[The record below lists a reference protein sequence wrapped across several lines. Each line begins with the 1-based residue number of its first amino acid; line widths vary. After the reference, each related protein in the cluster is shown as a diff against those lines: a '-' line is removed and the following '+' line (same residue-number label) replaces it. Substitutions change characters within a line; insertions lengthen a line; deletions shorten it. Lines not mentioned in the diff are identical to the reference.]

1 MEYTQLGRTGL
12 KVSRLVLGTMNFG
25 PQTDEADSH
34 AIMDAALDAGINFF
48 DTANVYGWGE
58 NKGRTEE
65 IIGNWF
71 AKGGDRRDKT
81 VIATKVYGNMGADG
95 EAWPNHDKLSAVNI
109 RRAVDA
115 SLKRLRTDRIDL
127 YQFHHI
133 DRATGFDE
141 IWQAIDTLV
150 QQGKVLYAGS
160 SNFPGYKIAQANET
174 AARRGGTIGL
184 VSEQCLYN
192 LAERRAEMEVI
203 PAAQD
208 YGLGV
213 IPWSPLHGG
222 LLGGV
227 IKKEV
232 QGGRRASGRAADT
245 LADPAKRAQ
254 IQAYEDLLD
263 KHGVEPGEAAL
274 AWLLTRP
281 GVTGPIVGPRTA
293 EQLASA
299 LRAVELELS
308 DELLAGLDEI
318 FPGPGPSPEACA
330 WEPGGQ
336 RGDVVSGG
344 GRPRPGQPRAA
355 ATATTT
361 SISTSTPAMIR
372 LRVFGSTAPSLTGRA
387 ERAAGDRLV
396 TGLLARHSGP
406 RQVAAHQREVGH
418 GPGRGGEA
426 VQGLDVRPHVVG
438 LPAAG
443 QRQVGPV
450 APVLAHLDARL
461 APRRLRAVGEQPQR
475 RQVTVRARPQGPP
488 VPELPAAAQRQREG
502 RGAVGGPLQ
511 AGREVRY
518 EVVVDLAVEGEGEV
532 PPGAP
537 GPAQP
542 LRAGQLLQRGHL
554 GGEGG
559 GDVLGGQY
567 GGEESH
573 ALTLSDPYH
582 RAPYAAGASS
592 SRRSRGTKRTCGCPR
607 CQPTDRRRLPTRA
620 RTRPMTSA
628 AVAATAPPA
637 AKPARAPYASV
648 TQPTIG
654 APTGEP
660 PRKTIM

>member
-1 MEYTQLGRTGL
+1 M
-12 KVSRLVLGTMNFG
+12 
-25 PQTDEADSH
+25 
-34 AIMDAALDAGINFF
+34 

-65 IIGNWF
+65 ILGNWF
-71 AKGGDRRDKT
+71 AQGGYRRDRT

-115 SLKRLRTDRIDL
+115 SLKRLQTDHIDL

-203 PAAQD
+203 PAAQE

-232 QGGRRASGRAADT
+232 QGGRRASGRAADA

-308 DELLAGLDEI
+308 RELLAGLDEV
-318 FPGPGPSPEACA
+318 FPGPGPSPEAFA
-330 WEPGGQ
+330 W
-336 RGDVVSGG
+336 
-344 GRPRPGQPRAA
+344 
-355 ATATTT
+355 
-361 SISTSTPAMIR
+361 
-372 LRVFGSTAPSLTGRA
+372 
-387 ERAAGDRLV
+387 
-396 TGLLARHSGP
+396 
-406 RQVAAHQREVGH
+406 
-418 GPGRGGEA
+418 
-426 VQGLDVRPHVVG
+426 
-438 LPAAG
+438 
-443 QRQVGPV
+443 
-450 APVLAHLDARL
+450 
-461 APRRLRAVGEQPQR
+461 
-475 RQVTVRARPQGPP
+475 
-488 VPELPAAAQRQREG
+488 
-502 RGAVGGPLQ
+502 
-511 AGREVRY
+511 
-518 EVVVDLAVEGEGEV
+518 
-532 PPGAP
+532 
-537 GPAQP
+537 
-542 LRAGQLLQRGHL
+542 
-554 GGEGG
+554 
-559 GDVLGGQY
+559 
-567 GGEESH
+567 
-573 ALTLSDPYH
+573 
-582 RAPYAAGASS
+582 
-592 SRRSRGTKRTCGCPR
+592 
-607 CQPTDRRRLPTRA
+607 
-620 RTRPMTSA
+620 
-628 AVAATAPPA
+628 
-637 AKPARAPYASV
+637 
-648 TQPTIG
+648 
-654 APTGEP
+654 
-660 PRKTIM
+660 